1 MLRKLLILGVFA
13 GTSASIPILYQSN
26 PHMLDGLL
34 KPAVASKPVTEPQP
48 ALNLASV
55 PDKPATA
62 LPLGRKVVVSADAR
76 GHFTSGF
83 KLNGRQID
91 GLIDT

>member
-48 ALNLASV
+48 A
-55 PDKPATA
+55 
-62 LPLGRKVVVSADAR
+62 
-76 GHFTSGF
+76 
-83 KLNGRQID
+83 
-91 GLIDT
+91 